1 MTAEQRLLSGRA
13 WDDFCDQLKLAGRAI
28 ERFGDEPDAQD
39 RAEFY
44 RFLTRLVRNG
54 CERFVENCE
63 PNRPRLRDVPW
74 RSTINF
80 QSPDQDHLLCEF
92 DEAREYR
99 ITGNRGSIPYFVMA
113 AWNAPIPADHAARD
127 WAGEGF
133 AALADFDVTR
143 LNTTGFL
150 QSDAI
155 DFDAEGDFEV
165 WVGGTERA
173 RNWLPLT
180 AESCGLLIRIVHLDR
195 ANERDPVMRIERVDG
210 VSPTPIAPADVSGGL
225 AKAGNEVL
233 GYVELVRAWW
243 QEQLADLPNRLR
255 FSRNLYLSNGG
266 VADRHHAF
274 GTWQIADDQALVLTF
289 TPPETETWIFQL
301 CSMWQEN
308 LDCYEDGRGYVNK
321 RNAHYEPDGSVRIVV
336 SATRPALDGGNWV
349 PTWGHVR
356 GGMSLRLIKTAT
368 PPPVAVHLVQVED
381 LAREGWSYLSAA
393 QALMT
398 GEVTA

>member
-1 MTAEQRLLSGRA
+1 MSAEERLLSGRA
-13 WDDFCDQLKLAGRAI
+13 WEDFCEQLKLAGRAI
-28 ERFGDEPDAQD
+28 ERFGNEPDAQD

-63 PNRPRLRDVPW
+63 PSRPRLRDVPW

-92 DEAREYR
+92 DEAHEYR
-99 ITGNRGSIPYFVMA
+99 ITGNRGTVPYFVIG
-113 AWNAPIPADHAARD
+113 AWQAPIPADHAARD
-127 WAGEGF
+127 RADEGF
-133 AALADFDVTR
+133 DALEDFDVTR
-143 LNTTGFL
+143 LTTTAFL

-155 DFDAEGDFEV
+155 DFDAQGNFEV
-165 WVGGTERA
+165 FVGGAERP

-180 AESCGLLIRIVHLDR
+180 AESCGLLVRIVHLDR
-195 ANERDPVMRIERVDG
+195 ANETDPVMRIERLDG
-210 VSPTPIAPADVSGGL
+210 AAPAPIGPADIASGL

-243 QEQLADLPNRLR
+243 QERLADLPNGLR

-274 GTWQIADDQALVLTF
+274 GTWRIEPDEALVLSF
-289 TPPETETWIFQL
+289 TPPQTESWIFQL

-308 LDCYEDGRGYVNK
+308 LDCYEDGLGYVNK
-321 RNAHYEPDGSVRIVV
+321 ASAVHEADGSVRIVV
-336 SATRPALDGGNWV
+336 SARRPLESGNWV

-356 GGMSLRLIKTAT
+356 GGMSLRLIKTEA
-368 PPPVAVHLVQVED
+368 PPPVTIHLVRLED
-381 LAREGWSYLSAA
+381 LAREGWRYLEGRDAVMS
-393 QALMT
+393 
-398 GEVTA
+398 GELVA

>member
-1 MTAEQRLLSGRA
+1 MSAEQRLLSGRA
-13 WDDFCDQLKLAGRAI
+13 WEDFCEQLKLAGRAI

-44 RFLTRLVRNG
+44 RFLTRLTRNG
-54 CERFVENCE
+54 CERFLENCE
-63 PNRPRLRDVPW
+63 PTRPRLRDVPW

-99 ITGNRGSIPYFVMA
+99 ITGKRGTVPYFVMA
-113 AWNAPIPADHAARD
+113 AWDAPIPEDHAARD

-133 AALADFDVTR
+133 AALKDFDVTR

-155 DFDAEGDFEV
+155 DFDADGNFEV
-165 WVGGTERA
+165 FVGGPERP
-173 RNWLPLT
+173 RNWLKLT
-180 AESCGLLIRIVHLDR
+180 PKSCGLLIRIVHLDR
-195 ANERDPVMRIERVDG
+195 ANEVDPVMTIERLDDVA
-210 VSPTPIAPADVSGGL
+210 PAPITPADVSSGL

-243 QEQLADLPNRLR
+243 QERLADLPNQLR

-274 GTWQIADDQALVLTF
+274 GTWAITPDQALVLRF

-308 LDCYEDGRGYVNK
+308 LDCYEDGLGYVNK

-336 SATRPALDGGNWV
+336 AARRPLEGGNWV

-356 GGMSLRLIKTAT
+356 GGMSLRLIKTET
-368 PPPVAVHLVQVED
+368 PPPVAVNLVQLED
-381 LAREGWSYLSAA
+381 LAREGWGYLDA
-393 QALMT
+393 QEAVIS
-398 GEVTA
+398 GEYVA